1 MFTGLV
7 TVGVVY
13 FGIGL
18 IWTIVQDDSGNAS
31 KMAAQLFKSSTTWPK
46 DLYDKYLKD

>member
-7 TVGVVY
+7 TLGTIY
-13 FGIGL
+13 LSIGL
-18 IWTIVQDDSGNAS
+18 AATIVKDDSGNAS
-31 KMAAQLFKSSTTWPK
+31 KMAAQLFKSSAKWPK